1 MKKQIIIVDD
11 LEPIL
16 EDIEYTIQQTN
27 SLAVV
32 GKATSGKS
40 AIELAKEITFDLMLL
55 DVEMEDATAGI
66 KAAREVI
73 QMKPHSQ
80 VAFLSA
86 HDNTEI
92 VLSAMATGAVDY
104 IVKGQ
109 SDAELIRHIE
119 CILDGQPELDNQI
132 QKMLLTDYKRLRN
145 AESQLLSIMNKI
157 KRLTTA
163 ETEIVGLLLLGKSQR
178 QISEVRHVELVT
190 IKTQISS
197 ILRKFEVEKSKQFI
211 KLIRDLDLQNLFM

>member
-1 MKKQIIIVDD
+1 MKKRIIIVDD

-16 EDIEYTIQQTN
+16 EDIEYTIEQTN
-27 SLAVV
+27 SLTVV
-32 GKATSGKS
+32 GKATSGKY
-40 AIELAKEITFDLMLL
+40 AIELAKEIPFDLMLL

-66 KAAREVI
+66 KAAREII
-73 QMKPHSQ
+73 QTNPHSQ

-104 IVKGQ
+104 IVKGG
-109 SDAELIRHIE
+109 SDTELIRHIE
-119 CILDGQPELDNQI
+119 CILNGKPELDNQI

-145 AESQLLSIMNKI
+145 AESQLLSVMNKI

-178 QISEVRHVELVT
+178 QIAEVRHVELVT

-211 KLIRDLDLQNLFM
+211 KLITDLDLQNLFV

>member
-16 EDIEYTIQQTN
+16 EDIEYTIQQTK
-27 SLAVV
+27 SLTVV

-40 AIELAKEITFDLMLL
+40 AIELAKEISFDLMLL

-66 KAAREVI
+66 KAAREII
-73 QMKPHSQ
+73 QMKPNSS

-104 IVKGQ
+104 IVKGR
-109 SDAELIRHIE
+109 SDTELIRHIE

-145 AESQLLSIMNKI
+145 AEGQLLSIMNKI

-178 QISEVRHVELVT
+178 QISEARHVELVT